1 MTTSHSVAATARLD
15 AAALDLI
22 FRNARSHNGWL
33 DQPVADALLR
43 EAVDLAEIG
52 PTSANISPMR
62 LVFVRSSEAKAKLK
76 DALSPGN
83 VEKTMSAPVTAIIGY
98 DKDAF
103 EHLPRLFPHADARAW
118 FAGNE
123 AFATDTAYRNGTLQ
137 VAYLIVA
144 LRALGLDTGPMT
156 GFDADKVDAAFF
168 AGTKVRSNILVNIG
182 YGDATK
188 LFPRSPRF
196 AFDDIAQ
203 IV

>member
-1 MTTSHSVAATARLD
+1 MTASPSVAATARLD

-62 LVFVRSSEAKAKLK
+62 LVFVRSSEAKATLK
-76 DALSPGN
+76 DALAPGN

-98 DKDAF
+98 DKHAF
-103 EHLPRLFPHADARAW
+103 EHLPKLFPHTDARAW
-118 FAGNE
+118 FVGKE

-188 LFPRSPRF
+188 LFARSPRF
-196 AFDDIAQ
+196 AFEDIATFA
-203 IV
+203 